1 MLLLI
6 DNYDSFTYNIVH
18 AFEQLREK
26 VRVVRNDSLS
36 AEECFALS
44 PDYLVIGP
52 GPGNGTNAGISK
64 ECVRKGRGKLPILG
78 ICLGHQLI
86 GELFGGKIVRA
97 SRIMHGKTSPIMH
110 TGEGLFREMSQGF
123 LAARYHSL
131 ILDKETF
138 PKDLQIT
145 AQTDSGE
152 IMGFCHKEEPIFGLQ
167 FHPESIASSGGE
179 RLFGNFLLV
188 SIQRRMLSI

>member
-18 AFEQLREK
+18 AFEHLREK
-26 VRVVRNDSLS
+26 VRVMRNDALS
-36 AEECFALS
+36 PEECFALS

-64 ECVRKGRGKLPILG
+64 ECVRKGRGRLPILG

-97 SRIMHGKTSPIMH
+97 SRVMHGKTSAILH
-110 TGEGLFREMSQGF
+110 RGEGLFQGMPQGF
-123 LAARYHSL
+123 LATRYHSL
-131 ILDKETF
+131 ILDKDSF

-152 IMGFCHKEEPIFGLQ
+152 IMGICHKKEPIFGLQ
-167 FHPESIASSGGE
+167 FHPESIASWGGE
-179 RLFGNFLLV
+179 ILFRNFLK
-188 SIQRRMLSI
+188 M